1 MRYYVI
7 AGEASGDL
15 YGAKLL
21 EGLKSEDAQADFRI
35 WGGDLME
42 AQGVT
47 LIKHYRDLAFMG
59 FVEVAKNIRT
69 IRRNMQFCKAD
80 ILQYQADVLIL
91 IDYPGFNLR
100 IADWAKKQDI
110 RVFYYISPTVWA
122 WHRSRIKQIKQSVE
136 RLFVIFPFEPEFF
149 QEHDYAVDYAGHPL
163 LDVVND
169 FEKNLDFRAEN
180 GLSDLPIIALL
191 PGSRVQEIKRMLG
204 VMLQMLPRFPEHQ
217 FVIAAA
223 PAMDKVL
230 YEEILQESGFP
241 LSERLHLVYNQTY
254 DILSEAR
261 AALVTSGTATVETAL
276 FNVPQVVCYK
286 TNFLTYQIARR
297 LVDLSHIGMVNI
309 IAKKTVAEEL
319 IQHELNPERLE
330 TELGRILE
338 AAHRQRIHS
347 DYAAIRTQLGE
358 AGVAKRVAA
367 LMYAYLND

>member
-1 MRYYVI
+1 MKYYVI

-21 EGLKSEDAQADFRI
+21 EGLKNEDAEADFRI

-42 AQGVT
+42 AQGT
-47 LIKHYRDLAFMG
+47 KLIKHYRDLAFMG

-69 IRRNMQFCKAD
+69 IRRNMQFCKSD
-80 ILQYQADVLIL
+80 ILQYRPDVLIL

-100 IADWAKKQDI
+100 IADWAKKQGI

-136 RLFVIFPFEPEFF
+136 RLFVIFPFEPAFF
-149 QEHDYAVDYAGHPL
+149 QEHDYQVDYAGHPL
-163 LDVVND
+163 LDVIN
-169 FEKNLDFRAEN
+169 EHQQNLNFRLEN
-180 GLSDLPIIALL
+180 RLSDLPIIALL

-204 VMLQMLPRFPEHQ
+204 VMLQMLPRFPDYQ

-223 PAMDKVL
+223 PSIDNGL
-230 YEEILQESGFP
+230 YKSILEDYGFP
-241 LSERLHLVYNQTY
+241 LSPRLHLVYNKTY
-254 DILSEAR
+254 DILKEAR

-319 IQHELNPERLE
+319 IQKDLNPERLE
-330 TELGRILE
+330 VELQRILQ
-338 AAHRQRIHS
+338 AKHHQNIQR
-347 DYAAIRTQLGE
+347 DYAAIRAQLGE
-358 AGVAKRVAA
+358 TGVAKRVAA
-367 LMYAYLND
+367 LMYGYLTS